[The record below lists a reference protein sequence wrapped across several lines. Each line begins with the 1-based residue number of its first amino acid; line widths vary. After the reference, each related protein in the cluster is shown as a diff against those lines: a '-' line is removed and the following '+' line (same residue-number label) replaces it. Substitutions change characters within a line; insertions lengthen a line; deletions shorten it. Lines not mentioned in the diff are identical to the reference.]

1 MNLPQISVSRP
12 AGITVIYVSLIVVAL
27 FASRT
32 IPVDILPPVE
42 PPFVSIAITYQSAS
56 PEQIEQIIVKQI
68 EEAVKSVEGVDEI
81 SSICEQ
87 GIAVVQVKFRVGEN
101 LDYAVQRINE
111 RLEFVK
117 RTIQD
122 TNIQF
127 SVLRFTSSA
136 FPVLFLGVS
145 GKRDRASLYKVLDE
159 IISPYISSL
168 PGVGGVLIL
177 ADAQRNVNIWVDPQK
192 MRKYDIG
199 IAEVKNAIA
208 QYNGDFS
215 AGKITLGR
223 TSIYATLKSKP
234 KTKSDIENIVV
245 GIKGGVPIKLKDI
258 AEVEVSSRYVDS
270 SRSYFFEGESQE
282 TVLLYLVRKRPGANI
297 VEVSNNVKAALEKIS
312 EKVPADIKIRVL
324 LDFADSIRSTIEEL
338 RTTLYYAV
346 LAVTIVVF
354 IFLRSIR
361 ESLILAISI
370 PTSLLFS
377 ILFLY
382 FLGKSLNLITLSAI
396 IISSGIVI
404 DNSIV
409 VLESIRRR
417 LEEGL
422 PFREAIVKGAN
433 YVFTALLGSTIT
445 NFIVYAPI
453 IFLKGLAFFIFIDF
467 VIVIA
472 TSSIISLF
480 VAISLIPAL
489 SSRLLKKKEE
499 SKSVEPTSRWLE
511 EKYKKALGFVV
522 KHPVISTTLLIL
534 ISIVPFS
541 LSRKIKKEFIPVQE
555 AQDMRIFIYLP
566 KTASWKWAEEV
577 AFKVKD
583 EIMKKMSQN
592 TEYIFLRYGES
603 AFGRA
608 FGRAQRFTEAD
619 NLILMGLRF
628 KNLKYNEAYKIVSNI
643 LSEEPNIEEFRI
655 IPANPINLFI
665 FGQSRGIQMRVYSE
679 IANEDYVK
687 FIERL
692 IALRDFL
699 RKQDFVRSADI
710 EIDKPVPELQLL
722 LTDSGKYKGFTP
734 AYLGDYLSTIITGT
748 QIGTVTFGG
757 EDFKIFLRSKEGKEI
772 KIEEFLNT
780 PVKTPIPIQQD
791 GYMYLSDVVKYKF
804 GLSPSEIYRINGFRV
819 GIISIDTTEASVTAA
834 EKIKK
839 LVKENFPEFEIEFGG
854 AVQEASKTF
863 LNLLMLMALAIFLV
877 WASMVVVLESFSA
890 PFIILLTIPPAIS
903 GTFLAMFLTNTSLS
917 LISFLSIF
925 LLVGIV
931 VNNGIVLLDVIIKKE
946 REEGLS
952 WKDAVILGA
961 SERLR
966 PILMT
971 SLTTIIG
978 VAPSIF
984 STSQS
989 LVGGKEFAIPTAG
1002 GLILSTTL
1010 TLFLMPAIYSLI
1022 KTISVKLKKID

>member
-27 FASRT
+27 FASRI
-32 IPVDILPPVE
+32 IPVDILPPIE

-56 PEQIEQIIVKQI
+56 PEQIEQIIVKQV

-87 GIAVVQVKFRVGEN
+87 GVAVVQVKFRVGEN

-111 RLEFVK
+111 RLEFIK

-159 IISPYISSL
+159 IISPYVSSL

-223 TSIYATLKSKP
+223 TSIYTTLKSKP

-282 TVLLYLVRKRPGANI
+282 TVILYLVRKRPGANI
-297 VEVSNNVKAALEKIS
+297 VEVSNNVKADLEKIS

-445 NFIVYAPI
+445 NFIVYTPI
-453 IFLKGLAFFIFIDF
+453 VFLKGLAFFIFIDF

-499 SKSVEPTSRWLE
+499 PKSVQPTSRWIE
-511 EKYKKALGFVV
+511 EKYKKALGFIV

-534 ISIVPFS
+534 ISIIPFS

-583 EIMKKMSQN
+583 EIMKKMGQN

-619 NLILMGLRF
+619 NLILVGLRF

-665 FGQSRGIQMRVYSE
+665 FGQSRGIEMRVYSDVAE
-679 IANEDYVK
+679 EDYVK

-692 IALRDFL
+692 LALRDFL

-710 EIDKPVPELQLL
+710 EIEKPIPELQLL

-757 EDFKIFLRSKEGKEI
+757 EDFKIFLRSKEGKEV

-839 LVKENFPEFEIEFGG
+839 LVKENFPEFDIEFGG

-863 LNLLMLMALAIFLV
+863 LNLLMLIALAIFLV

-917 LISFLSIF
+917 LISFLAIF
-925 LLVGIV
+925 LLAGIV
-931 VNNGIVLLDVIIKKE
+931 VNNGIVLLDVIITKE

-978 VAPSIF
+978 VIPSIF

-989 LVGGKEFAIPTAG
+989 LVGGKEFAIPTVG

-1022 KTISVKLKKID
+1022 KTISVKLKRA

>member
-27 FASRT
+27 FASRI
-32 IPVDILPPVE
+32 IPVDILPPIE
-42 PPFVSIAITYQSAS
+42 PPFVSVAITYQSAS
-56 PEQIEQIIVKQI
+56 PEQIEQIIVKQV

-87 GIAVVQVKFRVGEN
+87 GVAVVQVKFRVGEN

-223 TSIYATLKSKP
+223 TSIYTTLKSKP

-282 TVLLYLVRKRPGANI
+282 TVILYLVRKRPGANI

-354 IFLRSIR
+354 IFLRRIR

-453 IFLKGLAFFIFIDF
+453 VFLKGLAFFIFIDF

-534 ISIVPFS
+534 ISIIPFS

-583 EIMKKMSQN
+583 EIMKKMGQN

-665 FGQSRGIQMRVYSE
+665 FGQSRGIQMRVYSDFAE
-679 IANEDYVK
+679 EDYVK

-692 IALRDFL
+692 LALRDFL

-757 EDFKIFLRSKEGKEI
+757 EDFKIFLRSKEGKEV

-839 LVKENFPEFEIEFGG
+839 LVKENFPEFDIEFGG

-989 LVGGKEFAIPTAG
+989 LVGGKEFAIPTVG

-1022 KTISVKLKKID
+1022 KTISTKLKRA

>member
-12 AGITVIYVSLIVVAL
+12 AGITIIYVSLIVVAL
-27 FASRT
+27 FASRI
-32 IPVDILPPVE
+32 IPVDILPPIE
-42 PPFVSIAITYQSAS
+42 PPFVSIAITYQNAS
-56 PEQIEQIIVKQI
+56 PEQIEQIIVKQV
-68 EEAVKSVEGVDEI
+68 EEAVKSAEGVEEI

-87 GIAVVQVKFRVGEN
+87 GVAVVQVKFRVGEN
-101 LDYAVQRINE
+101 LDYAVQRLNE

-117 RTIQD
+117 RSIQD
-122 TNIQF
+122 TNVQF

-136 FPVLFLGVS
+136 FPILFLGVS
-145 GKRDRASLYKVLDE
+145 GKRDRASLYKVIDE

-177 ADAQRNVNIWVDPQK
+177 ADAQRNVNIWVDTEK

-199 IAEVKNAIA
+199 IAEIKNAIA

-215 AGKITLGR
+215 TGKITLGK
-223 TSIYATLKSKP
+223 TSIYATFKSKP
-234 KTKSDIENIVV
+234 RIKSDIENVVV
-245 GIKGGVPIKLKDI
+245 GVKGGVPVRLKDI
-258 AEVEVSSRYVDS
+258 GEVEVSSRYIDS
-270 SRSYFFEGESQE
+270 SRSYFFEGENQE
-282 TVLLYLVRKRPGANI
+282 TVILYLVRKRPGANI
-297 VEVSNNVKAALEKIS
+297 VEVSNNLKAALEKIS
-312 EKVPADIKIRVL
+312 TKVPADIKIRVL
-324 LDFADSIRSTIEEL
+324 LDFADPIRNTIEEL

-346 LAVTIVVF
+346 LAVATVVF

-361 ESLILAISI
+361 ESLVLATSI

-422 PFREAIVKGAN
+422 SFREAIIKGAN

-445 NFIVYAPI
+445 NFIVYAPV

-472 TSSIISLF
+472 TSSILSLL

-489 SSRLLKKKEE
+489 SSKLLKKKEA
-499 SKSVEPTSRWLE
+499 KSAEPKSRWFE
-511 EKYKKALGFVV
+511 EKYKKAVGFVV
-522 KHPVISTTLLIL
+522 KHPVISATFLIL
-534 ISIVPFS
+534 VSIIPFS
-541 LSRKIKKEFIPVQE
+541 LSRKIKREFIPVQE

-577 AFKVKD
+577 AYKVKD
-583 EIMKKMSQN
+583 EIIKEMGQN
-592 TEYIFLRYGES
+592 VEYIFLRYGES

-619 NLILMGLRF
+619 NLILMGLKF
-628 KNLKYNEAYKIVSNI
+628 NNLKYNEAYKIVSNI

-665 FGQSRGIQMRVYSE
+665 FGQSRGIEMRVYSD
-679 IANEDYVK
+679 IAEEDYVK

-692 IALRDFL
+692 INLRDFL
-699 RKQDFVRSADI
+699 RKHDFIRSADV
-710 EIDKPVPELQLL
+710 EISKPVPELQLL

-780 PVKTPIPIQQD
+780 PVKSPIPTQQD
-791 GYMYLSDVVKYKF
+791 GYMYLSDLVKYKF

-819 GIISIDTTEASVTAA
+819 GIISIDTNEPSVTAA
-834 EKIKK
+834 EKIRK
-839 LVKENFPEFEIEFGG
+839 LVKENFPEFDIEFGG

-863 LNLLMLMALAIFLV
+863 LNLLMLIALAIFLA
-877 WASMVVVLESFSA
+877 WASMVVILESFSA

-917 LISFLSIF
+917 LISFLAIF

-978 VAPSIF
+978 VFPSIF
-984 STSQS
+984 SSSES
-989 LVGGKEFAIPTAG
+989 LVGGKEFAIPTVG

-1022 KTISVKLKKID
+1022 KTISTKLKKT

>member
-27 FASRT
+27 FASRI
-32 IPVDILPPVE
+32 IPVDILPPIE
-42 PPFVSIAITYQSAS
+42 PPFVSVAITYQSAS
-56 PEQIEQIIVKQI
+56 PEQIEQIIVKQV

-87 GIAVVQVKFRVGEN
+87 GVAVVQVKFRVGEN

-111 RLEFVK
+111 RLEFIK

-159 IISPYISSL
+159 IISPYISNL

-245 GIKGGVPIKLKDI
+245 GVKGGVPIKLKDI

-282 TVLLYLVRKRPGANI
+282 TVILYLVRKRPGANI

-453 IFLKGLAFFIFIDF
+453 VFLKGLAFFIFIDF

-511 EKYKKALGFVV
+511 EKYKKALGFIV
-522 KHPVISTTLLIL
+522 KHPVISTTFLIL
-534 ISIVPFS
+534 ISIIPFS

-583 EIMKKMSQN
+583 EIMKKMGQN

-619 NLILMGLRF
+619 NLILVGLRF

-665 FGQSRGIQMRVYSE
+665 FGQSRGIEMRVYSE
-679 IANEDYVK
+679 IADEDYVK

-722 LTDSGKYKGFTP
+722 LTDSGKYKGFAP

-839 LVKENFPEFEIEFGG
+839 LVKENFPEFDMEFGG

-903 GTFLAMFLTNTSLS
+903 GTFLSMFLTNTSLS
-917 LISFLSIF
+917 LISFLAIF
-925 LLVGIV
+925 LLAGIV
-931 VNNGIVLLDVIIKKE
+931 VNNGIVLLDVIITKE

-978 VAPSIF
+978 VIPSIF

-1010 TLFLMPAIYSLI
+1010 TLFLMPSIYSLI
-1022 KTISVKLKKID
+1022 KTISVKLKRA

>member
-12 AGITVIYVSLIVVAL
+12 AGITIIYVSLIVVAL
-27 FASRT
+27 FASRI
-32 IPVDILPPVE
+32 IPVDILPPIE
-42 PPFVSIAITYQSAS
+42 PPFVSIAITYQNAS
-56 PEQIEQIIVKQI
+56 PEQIEQIIVKQV
-68 EEAVKSVEGVDEI
+68 EEAVKSAEGVEEI

-87 GIAVVQVKFRVGEN
+87 GVAVVQVKFRVGEN
-101 LDYAVQRINE
+101 LDYAVQRLNE

-117 RTIQD
+117 RSIQD
-122 TNIQF
+122 TNVQF

-136 FPVLFLGVS
+136 FPILFLGVS
-145 GKRDRASLYKVLDE
+145 GKRDRASLYKVIDE

-177 ADAQRNVNIWVDPQK
+177 ADAQRNVNIWVDTEK

-199 IAEVKNAIA
+199 IAEIKNAIA

-215 AGKITLGR
+215 TGKITLGK
-223 TSIYATLKSKP
+223 TSIYATFKSKP
-234 KTKSDIENIVV
+234 RIKSDIENIVV
-245 GIKGGVPIKLKDI
+245 GVKGGIPVRLKDI
-258 AEVEVSSRYVDS
+258 GEVEVSSRYIDS
-270 SRSYFFEGESQE
+270 SRSYFFEGENQE
-282 TVLLYLVRKRPGANI
+282 TVILYLVRKRPGANI
-297 VEVSNNVKAALEKIS
+297 VEVSNNLKAALEKIS
-312 EKVPADIKIRVL
+312 TKVPADIKIRVL
-324 LDFADSIRSTIEEL
+324 LDFADPIRKTIEEL

-346 LAVTIVVF
+346 LAVATVVF

-361 ESLILAISI
+361 ESIVLATSI

-422 PFREAIVKGAN
+422 PFREAIIKGAN

-445 NFIVYAPI
+445 NFIVYAPV

-472 TSSIISLF
+472 TSSILSLL

-489 SSRLLKKKEE
+489 SSKLLKKKEA
-499 SKSVEPTSRWLE
+499 KSAEPKSRWFE
-511 EKYKKALGFVV
+511 EKYKKAVGFVV
-522 KHPVISTTLLIL
+522 KHPVISATFLIL
-534 ISIVPFS
+534 ISIIPFS
-541 LSRKIKKEFIPVQE
+541 LSRKIKREFIPVQE

-577 AFKVKD
+577 AYKVKD
-583 EIMKKMSQN
+583 EIIKEMGQN
-592 TEYIFLRYGES
+592 VEYIFLRYGES

-619 NLILMGLRF
+619 NLILMGLKF
-628 KNLKYNEAYKIVSNI
+628 NNLKYNEAYKIVSNI

-665 FGQSRGIQMRVYSE
+665 FGQSRGIEMRVYSD
-679 IANEDYVK
+679 IAEEDYVK

-692 IALRDFL
+692 INLRDFL
-699 RKQDFVRSADI
+699 RKHDFIRSADV
-710 EIDKPVPELQLL
+710 EISKPVPELQLL

-780 PVKTPIPIQQD
+780 PVKSPIPTQQD
-791 GYMYLSDVVKYKF
+791 GYMYLSDLVKYKF

-819 GIISIDTTEASVTAA
+819 GIISIDTNEPSVTAA
-834 EKIKK
+834 EKIRK
-839 LVKENFPEFEIEFGG
+839 LVKENFPEFDIEFGG

-863 LNLLMLMALAIFLV
+863 LNLLMLIALAIFLA
-877 WASMVVVLESFSA
+877 WASMVVILESFSA

-917 LISFLSIF
+917 LISFLAIF

-978 VAPSIF
+978 VFPSIF
-984 STSQS
+984 SSSKS
-989 LVGGKEFAIPTAG
+989 LVGGKEFAIPTVG

-1022 KTISVKLKKID
+1022 KTISTKLKKT

>member
-27 FASRT
+27 FASRI
-32 IPVDILPPVE
+32 IPVDILPPIE

-56 PEQIEQIIVKQI
+56 PEQIEQIIVKQV

-87 GIAVVQVKFRVGEN
+87 GVAVVQVKFRVGEN

-111 RLEFVK
+111 RLEFIK

-159 IISPYISSL
+159 IISTYISSL

-223 TSIYATLKSKP
+223 TSIYTTLKSKP

-282 TVLLYLVRKRPGANI
+282 TVILYLVRKRPGANI

-361 ESLILAISI
+361 ESLILATSI

-453 IFLKGLAFFIFIDF
+453 VFLKGLAFFIFIDF

-472 TSSIISLF
+472 TSSILSLF

-511 EKYKKALGFVV
+511 EKYKKAIGFIV
-522 KHPVISTTLLIL
+522 KHPVISTTFLIL
-534 ISIVPFS
+534 ISIIPFS

-577 AFKVKD
+577 ALKVKD
-583 EIMKKMSQN
+583 EIIKQISQN
-592 TEYIFLRYGES
+592 AEYIFLRYGES

-619 NLILMGLRF
+619 NLILVGLRF

-665 FGQSRGIQMRVYSE
+665 FGQSRGIEMRVYSDVAE
-679 IANEDYVK
+679 EDYVK

-692 IALRDFL
+692 LALRDFL

-710 EIDKPVPELQLL
+710 EVEKPVPELQLL

-757 EDFKIFLRSKEGKEI
+757 EDFKIFLRSKEGKEV

-839 LVKENFPEFEIEFGG
+839 LVKENFPEFDIEFGG

-925 LLVGIV
+925 LLEGIV

-978 VAPSIF
+978 VVPSIF

-1022 KTISVKLKKID
+1022 KTISAKLKGA

>member
-27 FASRT
+27 FASRI
-32 IPVDILPPVE
+32 IPVDILPPIE
-42 PPFVSIAITYQSAS
+42 PPFVSVAITYQSAS
-56 PEQIEQIIVKQI
+56 PEQIEQIIVKQV

-87 GIAVVQVKFRVGEN
+87 GVAVVQVKFRVGEN

-111 RLEFVK
+111 RLEFIK

-159 IISPYISSL
+159 IISPYVSSL

-223 TSIYATLKSKP
+223 TSIYTTLKSKP

-282 TVLLYLVRKRPGANI
+282 TVILYLVRKRPGANI
-297 VEVSNNVKAALEKIS
+297 VEVSNNVKADLEKIS

-445 NFIVYAPI
+445 NFIVYTPI
-453 IFLKGLAFFIFIDF
+453 VFLKGLAFFIFIDF

-499 SKSVEPTSRWLE
+499 PKSVQPTSRWIE
-511 EKYKKALGFVV
+511 EKYKKALGFIV

-534 ISIVPFS
+534 ISIIPFS

-583 EIMKKMSQN
+583 EIMKKMGQN

-619 NLILMGLRF
+619 NLILVGLRF

-665 FGQSRGIQMRVYSE
+665 FGQSRGIEMRVYSDVAE
-679 IANEDYVK
+679 EDYVK

-692 IALRDFL
+692 LALRDFL

-748 QIGTVTFGG
+748 QVGTVTFGG
-757 EDFKIFLRSKEGKEI
+757 EDFKIFLRSKEGKEV

-839 LVKENFPEFEIEFGG
+839 LVKENFPEFDIEFGG

-863 LNLLMLMALAIFLV
+863 LNLLMLIALAIFLV

-917 LISFLSIF
+917 LISFLAIF
-925 LLVGIV
+925 LLAGIV
-931 VNNGIVLLDVIIKKE
+931 VNNGIVLLDVIITKE

-978 VAPSIF
+978 VIPSIF

-989 LVGGKEFAIPTAG
+989 LVGGKEFAIPTVG

-1022 KTISVKLKKID
+1022 KTISVKLKRA

>member
-1 MNLPQISVSRP
+1 MNLPQTSVSRP
-12 AGITVIYVSLIVVAL
+12 AGITIIYVSLIVVAL
-27 FASRT
+27 FASRI
-32 IPVDILPPVE
+32 IPVDILPPIE
-42 PPFVSIAITYQSAS
+42 PPFVSIAITYQNAS
-56 PEQIEQIIVKQI
+56 PEQIEQIIVKQV
-68 EEAVKSVEGVDEI
+68 EEAVKSAEGVEEI

-87 GIAVVQVKFRVGEN
+87 GVAVVQVKFRVGEN
-101 LDYAVQRINE
+101 LDYAVQRLNE

-117 RTIQD
+117 RSIQD
-122 TNIQF
+122 TNVQF

-145 GKRDRASLYKVLDE
+145 GKRDRASLYKVIDE

-177 ADAQRNVNIWVDPQK
+177 ADAQRNVNIWVDTEK

-199 IAEVKNAIA
+199 IAEIKNAIA

-215 AGKITLGR
+215 TGKITLGK
-223 TSIYATLKSKP
+223 TSIYATFKSKP
-234 KTKSDIENIVV
+234 RIKSDIENIVV
-245 GIKGGVPIKLKDI
+245 GVKGGIPVRLKDI
-258 AEVEVSSRYVDS
+258 GEVEVSSRYIDS
-270 SRSYFFEGESQE
+270 SRSYFFEGENQE
-282 TVLLYLVRKRPGANI
+282 TVILYLVRKRPGANI
-297 VEVSNNVKAALEKIS
+297 VEVSNNLKAALEKIS
-312 EKVPADIKIRVL
+312 TKVPADVKIRVL
-324 LDFADSIRSTIEEL
+324 LDFADPIRNTIEEL

-346 LAVTIVVF
+346 LAVATVVF

-361 ESLILAISI
+361 ESLILATSI

-417 LEEGL
+417 LEEGIS
-422 PFREAIVKGAN
+422 FREAIIKGAN

-445 NFIVYAPI
+445 NFIVYAPV

-472 TSSIISLF
+472 TSSILSLL

-489 SSRLLKKKEE
+489 SSKLLKKKEA
-499 SKSVEPTSRWLE
+499 KSAEPKSRWFE
-511 EKYKKALGFVV
+511 EKYKKAVGFVV
-522 KHPVISTTLLIL
+522 KHPVISATFLIL
-534 ISIVPFS
+534 ISIIPFS
-541 LSRKIKKEFIPVQE
+541 LSRKIKREFIPVQE

-577 AFKVKD
+577 AYKVKD
-583 EIMKKMSQN
+583 EIIKEMGQN
-592 TEYIFLRYGES
+592 VEYIFLRYGES

-619 NLILMGLRF
+619 NLILMGLKF
-628 KNLKYNEAYKIVSNI
+628 NNLKYNEAYKIVSNI

-665 FGQSRGIQMRVYSE
+665 FGQSRGIEMRVYSD
-679 IANEDYVK
+679 IAEEDYVK

-692 IALRDFL
+692 INLRDFL
-699 RKQDFVRSADI
+699 RKHDFIRSADV
-710 EIDKPVPELQLL
+710 EISKPVPELQLL

-780 PVKTPIPIQQD
+780 PVKSPIPTQQD
-791 GYMYLSDVVKYKF
+791 GYMYLSDLVKYKF

-819 GIISIDTTEASVTAA
+819 GIISIDTNEPSVTAA
-834 EKIKK
+834 EKIRK
-839 LVKENFPEFEIEFGG
+839 LVKENFPEFDIEFGG

-863 LNLLMLMALAIFLV
+863 LNLLMLIALAIFLA
-877 WASMVVVLESFSA
+877 WASMVVILESFSA

-917 LISFLSIF
+917 LISFLAIF

-978 VAPSIF
+978 VFPSIF
-984 STSQS
+984 SSSKS
-989 LVGGKEFAIPTAG
+989 LVGGKEFAIPTVG

-1022 KTISVKLKKID
+1022 KTISTKLKKT

>member
-27 FASRT
+27 FASRI
-32 IPVDILPPVE
+32 IPVDILPPIE

-56 PEQIEQIIVKQI
+56 PEQIEQIIVKQV

-87 GIAVVQVKFRVGEN
+87 GVAVVQVKFRVGEN

-159 IISPYISSL
+159 IISTYISSL

-215 AGKITLGR
+215 GGKITLGR
-223 TSIYATLKSKP
+223 TSIYTTLKSKP

-282 TVLLYLVRKRPGANI
+282 TVILYLVRKRPGANI

-361 ESLILAISI
+361 ESLILATSI

-453 IFLKGLAFFIFIDF
+453 VFLKGLAFFIFIDF

-534 ISIVPFS
+534 ISIIPFS

-583 EIMKKMSQN
+583 EIMKKMGQN

-665 FGQSRGIQMRVYSE
+665 FGQSRGIEMRVYSE
-679 IANEDYVK
+679 IAEEDYVK

-692 IALRDFL
+692 LALRDFL

-710 EIDKPVPELQLL
+710 EIDKPIPELQLL

-748 QIGTVTFGG
+748 KIGTVTFGG

-819 GIISIDTTEASVTAA
+819 GTISIDTTEASVTAA

-839 LVKENFPEFEIEFGG
+839 LVKENFPEFDIEFGG

-890 PFIILLTIPPAIS
+890 PFIILLTIPPAVS

-917 LISFLSIF
+917 LISFLAIF
-925 LLVGIV
+925 LLAGIV
-931 VNNGIVLLDVIIKKE
+931 VNNGIVLLDVIVTKE

-989 LVGGKEFAIPTAG
+989 LVGGKEFAIPTVG

-1022 KTISVKLKKID
+1022 KTISAKLKRA

>member
-27 FASRT
+27 FASRI
-32 IPVDILPPVE
+32 IPVDILPPIE

-56 PEQIEQIIVKQI
+56 PEQIEQIIVKQV
-68 EEAVKSVEGVDEI
+68 EEAVKVVEGVEEI

-87 GIAVVQVKFRVGEN
+87 GVAVVQVKFRVGEN

-223 TSIYATLKSKP
+223 TSIYTTLKSKP

-245 GIKGGVPIKLKDI
+245 GVKGGVPIKLKDI

-282 TVLLYLVRKRPGANI
+282 TVILYLVRKRPGANI

-346 LAVTIVVF
+346 LAVIIVVF

-361 ESLILAISI
+361 ESLILATSI

-453 IFLKGLAFFIFIDF
+453 VFLKGLAFFIFIDF

-522 KHPVISTTLLIL
+522 KHPVISTMLLIL
-534 ISIVPFS
+534 ISIIPFS

-583 EIMKKMSQN
+583 EIMKKMGQN

-665 FGQSRGIQMRVYSE
+665 FGQSRGIQMRVYSDVAE
-679 IANEDYVK
+679 EDYVK

-692 IALRDFL
+692 LALRDFL

-710 EIDKPVPELQLL
+710 EVEKPVPELQLL

-734 AYLGDYLSTIITGT
+734 VYLGDYLSTIITGT

-839 LVKENFPEFEIEFGG
+839 LVKENFPEFDIEFGG

-877 WASMVVVLESFSA
+877 WASMVVVLESLSA

-931 VNNGIVLLDVIIKKE
+931 VNNGIVLLDVIITKE

-978 VAPSIF
+978 VVPSIF

-1022 KTISVKLKKID
+1022 KTISAKQKRA

>member
-12 AGITVIYVSLIVVAL
+12 AGITIIYVSLIVVAL
-27 FASRT
+27 FASRI
-32 IPVDILPPVE
+32 IPVDILPPIE
-42 PPFVSIAITYQSAS
+42 PPFVSIAITYQNAS
-56 PEQIEQIIVKQI
+56 PEQIEQIIVKQV
-68 EEAVKSVEGVDEI
+68 EEAVKSAEGVEEI

-87 GIAVVQVKFRVGEN
+87 GVAVVQVKFRVGEN
-101 LDYAVQRINE
+101 LDYAVQRLNE

-122 TNIQF
+122 TNVQF

-136 FPVLFLGVS
+136 FPILFLGVS
-145 GKRDRASLYKVLDE
+145 GKRDRASLYKVIDE

-177 ADAQRNVNIWVDPQK
+177 ADAQRNVNIWVDTEK

-199 IAEVKNAIA
+199 IAEIKNAIA

-215 AGKITLGR
+215 TGKITLGK
-223 TSIYATLKSKP
+223 TSIYATFKSKP
-234 KTKSDIENIVV
+234 RIKSDIENIVV
-245 GIKGGVPIKLKDI
+245 GVKGGIPVRLKDI
-258 AEVEVSSRYVDS
+258 GEVEVSSRYIDS
-270 SRSYFFEGESQE
+270 SRSYFFEGENQE
-282 TVLLYLVRKRPGANI
+282 TVILYLVRKRPGANI
-297 VEVSNNVKAALEKIS
+297 VEVSNNLKAALEKIS
-312 EKVPADIKIRVL
+312 TKVPADIKIRVL
-324 LDFADSIRSTIEEL
+324 LDFADPIRNTIEEL

-346 LAVTIVVF
+346 LAVATVVF

-361 ESLILAISI
+361 ESLILATSI

-445 NFIVYAPI
+445 NFIVYAPV

-472 TSSIISLF
+472 TSSILSLL

-489 SSRLLKKKEE
+489 SSKLLKKKEA
-499 SKSVEPTSRWLE
+499 KSAEPKSRWFE
-511 EKYKKALGFVV
+511 EKYKKAVGFVV
-522 KHPVISTTLLIL
+522 KHPVISATFLIL
-534 ISIVPFS
+534 VSIIPFS
-541 LSRKIKKEFIPVQE
+541 LSRKIKREFIPLQE

-577 AFKVKD
+577 AYKVKD
-583 EIMKKMSQN
+583 EIIKEMGQN
-592 TEYIFLRYGES
+592 VEYIFLRYGES

-619 NLILMGLRF
+619 NLILMGLKF
-628 KNLKYNEAYKIVSNI
+628 NNLKYNEAYKIVSNI

-665 FGQSRGIQMRVYSE
+665 FGQSRGIEMRVYSD
-679 IANEDYVK
+679 IAEEDYVK

-692 IALRDFL
+692 INLRDFL
-699 RKQDFVRSADI
+699 RKHDFIRSADV
-710 EIDKPVPELQLL
+710 EISKPVPELQLL

-780 PVKTPIPIQQD
+780 PVKSPIPTQQD
-791 GYMYLSDVVKYKF
+791 GYMYLSDLVKYKF

-819 GIISIDTTEASVTAA
+819 GIISIDTNEPSVTAA
-834 EKIKK
+834 EKIRK
-839 LVKENFPEFEIEFGG
+839 LVKENFPEFDIEFGG

-863 LNLLMLMALAIFLV
+863 LNLLMLIALAIFLA
-877 WASMVVVLESFSA
+877 WASMVVILESFSA

-917 LISFLSIF
+917 LISFLAIF

-978 VAPSIF
+978 VFPSIF
-984 STSQS
+984 SSSKS
-989 LVGGKEFAIPTAG
+989 LVGGKEFAIPTVG

-1022 KTISVKLKKID
+1022 KTISTKLKKT

>member
-27 FASRT
+27 FASRI
-32 IPVDILPPVE
+32 IPVDILPPIE

-56 PEQIEQIIVKQI
+56 PEQIEQIIVKQV

-87 GIAVVQVKFRVGEN
+87 GVAVVQVKFRVGEN

-223 TSIYATLKSKP
+223 TSIYTTLKSKP

-282 TVLLYLVRKRPGANI
+282 TVILYLVRKRPGANI

-534 ISIVPFS
+534 ISIIPFS

-583 EIMKKMSQN
+583 EIMKKMAQN

-665 FGQSRGIQMRVYSE
+665 FGQSRGIEMRVYSDFAE
-679 IANEDYVK
+679 EDYVK

-692 IALRDFL
+692 LALRDFL

-710 EIDKPVPELQLL
+710 EIDKPIPELQLL

-748 QIGTVTFGG
+748 QVGTVTFGG

-839 LVKENFPEFEIEFGG
+839 LVKENFPEFDIEFGG

-890 PFIILLTIPPAIS
+890 PFIILLTIPPAVS

-925 LLVGIV
+925 LLTGIV
-931 VNNGIVLLDVIIKKE
+931 VNNGIVLLDVIITKE

-1022 KTISVKLKKID
+1022 KTISVKLKRA

>member
-27 FASRT
+27 FASRI
-32 IPVDILPPVE
+32 IPVDILPPIE

-56 PEQIEQIIVKQI
+56 PEQIEQIIVKQV

-87 GIAVVQVKFRVGEN
+87 GVAVVQVKFRVGEN

-111 RLEFVK
+111 RLEFIK

-159 IISPYISSL
+159 IISTYISSL

-223 TSIYATLKSKP
+223 TSIYTTLKSKP

-282 TVLLYLVRKRPGANI
+282 TVILYLVRKRPGANI

-361 ESLILAISI
+361 ESLILATSI

-453 IFLKGLAFFIFIDF
+453 VFLKGLAFFIFIDF

-472 TSSIISLF
+472 TSSILSLF

-511 EKYKKALGFVV
+511 EKYKKAIGFIV
-522 KHPVISTTLLIL
+522 KHPVISTTFLIL
-534 ISIVPFS
+534 ISIIPFS

-577 AFKVKD
+577 ALKVKD
-583 EIMKKMSQN
+583 EIIKQISQN
-592 TEYIFLRYGES
+592 AEYIFLRYGES

-619 NLILMGLRF
+619 NLILVGLRF

-665 FGQSRGIQMRVYSE
+665 FGQSRGIEMRVYSDVAE
-679 IANEDYVK
+679 EDYVK

-692 IALRDFL
+692 LALRDFL

-710 EIDKPVPELQLL
+710 EVEKPVPELQLL

-757 EDFKIFLRSKEGKEI
+757 EDFKIFLRSKEGKEV

-839 LVKENFPEFEIEFGG
+839 LVKENFPEFDIEFGG

-890 PFIILLTIPPAIS
+890 PFIILLTIPPAVS

-917 LISFLSIF
+917 LISFLAIF
-925 LLVGIV
+925 LLAGIV
-931 VNNGIVLLDVIIKKE
+931 VNNGIVLLDVIITKE

-1022 KTISVKLKKID
+1022 KTISAKLKRA

>member
-27 FASRT
+27 FASRI
-32 IPVDILPPVE
+32 IPVDILPPIE

-56 PEQIEQIIVKQI
+56 PEQIEQIIVKQV

-87 GIAVVQVKFRVGEN
+87 GVAVVQVKFRVGEN

-145 GKRDRASLYKVLDE
+145 GKRDRASLYKILDE

-223 TSIYATLKSKP
+223 TSIYTTLKSKP

-282 TVLLYLVRKRPGANI
+282 TVILYLVRKRPGANI

-312 EKVPADIKIRVL
+312 EKVPVDIKIRVL

-361 ESLILAISI
+361 GSLILATSI

-453 IFLKGLAFFIFIDF
+453 VFLKGLAFFIFIDF

-499 SKSVEPTSRWLE
+499 SKSVEPKSRWLE
-511 EKYKKALGFVV
+511 EKYKKAIGFIV

-534 ISIVPFS
+534 ISIIPFS

-583 EIMKKMSQN
+583 EIMKKMGQD

-665 FGQSRGIQMRVYSE
+665 FGQSRGIEMRVYSDVAE
-679 IANEDYVK
+679 EDYVK

-710 EIDKPVPELQLL
+710 EVEKPVPELQLL

-757 EDFKIFLRSKEGKEI
+757 EDFKIFLRSKEGKEV

-819 GIISIDTTEASVTAA
+819 GTISIDTTEASVTAA

-839 LVKENFPEFEIEFGG
+839 LVKENFPEFDIEFGG

-925 LLVGIV
+925 LLAGIV
-931 VNNGIVLLDVIIKKE
+931 VNNGIVLLDVIITKE

-984 STSQS
+984 SISQS

-1022 KTISVKLKKID
+1022 KTISAKLKRA

>member
-12 AGITVIYVSLIVVAL
+12 AGITVIYVSLIVVAF
-27 FASRT
+27 FASRI
-32 IPVDILPPVE
+32 IPVDILPPIE

-87 GIAVVQVKFRVGEN
+87 GVAVVQVKFRVGEN

-223 TSIYATLKSKP
+223 TSIYTTLKSKP

-245 GIKGGVPIKLKDI
+245 GVKGGVPIKLKDI

-282 TVLLYLVRKRPGANI
+282 TVILYLVRKRPGANI

-361 ESLILAISI
+361 ESLILATSI

-453 IFLKGLAFFIFIDF
+453 VFLKGLAFFIFIDF

-499 SKSVEPTSRWLE
+499 PKSVQPTSRWIE
-511 EKYKKALGFVV
+511 GKYKKALGFIV

-534 ISIVPFS
+534 ISIIPFS

-555 AQDMRIFIYLP
+555 AEDMRIFIYLP

-583 EIMKKMSQN
+583 EIMKKMGQN

-619 NLILMGLRF
+619 NLILVGLRF

-643 LSEEPNIEEFRI
+643 LSEEPNIEESRI

-665 FGQSRGIQMRVYSE
+665 FGQSRGIEMRVYSDVAE
-679 IANEDYVK
+679 EDYVK

-692 IALRDFL
+692 LALRDFL
-699 RKQDFVRSADI
+699 RKQDFVRSADV
-710 EIDKPVPELQLL
+710 EVEKPVPELQLL

-757 EDFKIFLRSKEGKEI
+757 EDFKIFLRSKEGKEV

-819 GIISIDTTEASVTAA
+819 GTISIDTIEASVTGA

-839 LVKENFPEFEIEFGG
+839 LVKENFPEFDIEFGG

-925 LLVGIV
+925 LLAGIV
-931 VNNGIVLLDVIIKKE
+931 VNNGIVLLDVIVTKE

-989 LVGGKEFAIPTAG
+989 LVGGKEFAIPTVG

-1022 KTISVKLKKID
+1022 KTISAKLKRA

>member
-27 FASRT
+27 FASRI
-32 IPVDILPPVE
+32 IPVDILPPIE
-42 PPFVSIAITYQSAS
+42 PPYVSIAITYQSAS
-56 PEQIEQIIVKQI
+56 PEQIEQIIVKQV
-68 EEAVKSVEGVDEI
+68 EEAVKVVEGVEEI

-87 GIAVVQVKFRVGEN
+87 GVAVVQVKFRVGEN

-145 GKRDRASLYKVLDE
+145 GKRDRASIYKVLDE

-223 TSIYATLKSKP
+223 TSIYTTLKSKP

-282 TVLLYLVRKRPGANI
+282 TVILYLVRKRPGANI

-361 ESLILAISI
+361 ESLILATSI

-511 EKYKKALGFVV
+511 EKYKKALGFIV
-522 KHPVISTTLLIL
+522 KHPVISTTFLIL
-534 ISIVPFS
+534 ISIIPFS

-566 KTASWKWAEEV
+566 KNASWKWAEEV

-583 EIMKKMSQN
+583 EIMKKMAQN

-665 FGQSRGIQMRVYSE
+665 FGQSRGIEMRVYSDVAE
-679 IANEDYVK
+679 EDYVK

-692 IALRDFL
+692 LALRDFL

-710 EIDKPVPELQLL
+710 EIEKPVPELQLL

-757 EDFKIFLRSKEGKEI
+757 EDFKIFLRSKEGKEV

-839 LVKENFPEFEIEFGG
+839 LVKENFPEFDIEFGG

-917 LISFLSIF
+917 LISFLAIF
-925 LLVGIV
+925 LLAGIV
-931 VNNGIVLLDVIIKKE
+931 VNNGIVLLDVIITKE

-978 VAPSIF
+978 VVPSIF

-989 LVGGKEFAIPTAG
+989 LVGGKEFAIPTVG

-1022 KTISVKLKKID
+1022 KTISAKLKRA

>member
-27 FASRT
+27 FASRI
-32 IPVDILPPVE
+32 IPVDILPPIE
-42 PPFVSIAITYQSAS
+42 PPFVSVAITYQSAS
-56 PEQIEQIIVKQI
+56 PEQIEQIIVKQV

-87 GIAVVQVKFRVGEN
+87 GVAVVQVKFRVGEN

-111 RLEFVK
+111 RLEFIK

-159 IISPYISSL
+159 IISTYISSL

-223 TSIYATLKSKP
+223 TSIYTTLKSKP

-282 TVLLYLVRKRPGANI
+282 TVILYLVRKRPGANI
-297 VEVSNNVKAALEKIS
+297 VEVSNNVKADLEKIS

-445 NFIVYAPI
+445 NFIVYTPI
-453 IFLKGLAFFIFIDF
+453 VFLKGLAFFIFIDF

-499 SKSVEPTSRWLE
+499 PKSVQPTSRWIE
-511 EKYKKALGFVV
+511 EKYKKALGFIV

-534 ISIVPFS
+534 ISIIPFS

-583 EIMKKMSQN
+583 EIMKKMGQN

-619 NLILMGLRF
+619 NLILVGLRF

-665 FGQSRGIQMRVYSE
+665 FGQSRGIEMRVYSDVAE
-679 IANEDYVK
+679 EDYVK

-692 IALRDFL
+692 LALRDFL

-710 EIDKPVPELQLL
+710 EIEKPIPELQLL

-757 EDFKIFLRSKEGKEI
+757 EDFKIFLRSKEGKEV

-839 LVKENFPEFEIEFGG
+839 LVKENFPEFDIEFGG

-863 LNLLMLMALAIFLV
+863 LNLLMLIALAIFLV

-917 LISFLSIF
+917 LISFLAIF
-925 LLVGIV
+925 LLAGIV
-931 VNNGIVLLDVIIKKE
+931 VNNGIVLLDVIITKE

-989 LVGGKEFAIPTAG
+989 LVGGKEFAIPTVG

-1022 KTISVKLKKID
+1022 KTISAKLKRA

>member
-12 AGITVIYVSLIVVAL
+12 AGITVIYVSLIIVAL
-27 FASRT
+27 FASRI
-32 IPVDILPPVE
+32 IPVDILPPIE

-56 PEQIEQIIVKQI
+56 PEQIEQIIVKQV

-87 GIAVVQVKFRVGEN
+87 GVAVVQVKFRVGEN

-145 GKRDRASLYKVLDE
+145 GKRDRASLYKILDE
-159 IISPYISSL
+159 IISTYISSL

-223 TSIYATLKSKP
+223 TSIYTTLKSKP

-282 TVLLYLVRKRPGANI
+282 TVILYLVRKRPGANI

-361 ESLILAISI
+361 ESLILATSI

-433 YVFTALLGSTIT
+433 YVFTALLGSSIT

-499 SKSVEPTSRWLE
+499 SKSVQPTSRWLE
-511 EKYKKALGFVV
+511 EKYKKAIGFVV

-534 ISIVPFS
+534 ISTIPFS

-555 AQDMRIFIYLP
+555 SQDMRIFIYLP

-583 EIMKKMSQN
+583 EIMKKMGQN

-603 AFGRA
+603 ALGRA

-619 NLILMGLRF
+619 NLILMGLKF

-665 FGQSRGIQMRVYSE
+665 FGQSRGIEMRVYSDVAE
-679 IANEDYVK
+679 EDYVK

-692 IALRDFL
+692 LALRDFL

-710 EIDKPVPELQLL
+710 EVEKPVPELQLL

-757 EDFKIFLRSKEGKEI
+757 EDFKIFLRSKEGKDV

-780 PVKTPIPIQQD
+780 PVKTPILIQQD

-819 GIISIDTTEASVTAA
+819 GTISIDTTEASVTAA

-839 LVKENFPEFEIEFGG
+839 LVKENFPEFDIEFGG
-854 AVQEASKTF
+854 AVQEVSKTF

-877 WASMVVVLESFSA
+877 WASMVVVLESFLA

-917 LISFLSIF
+917 LISFLAIF
-925 LLVGIV
+925 LLAGIV
-931 VNNGIVLLDVIIKKE
+931 VNNGIVLLDVIITKE

-978 VAPSIF
+978 VIPSIF

-1022 KTISVKLKKID
+1022 KTISAKLKRA

>member
-1 MNLPQISVSRP
+1 
-12 AGITVIYVSLIVVAL
+12 
-27 FASRT
+27 
-32 IPVDILPPVE
+32 
-42 PPFVSIAITYQSAS
+42 
-56 PEQIEQIIVKQI
+56 
-68 EEAVKSVEGVDEI
+68 
-81 SSICEQ
+81 
-87 GIAVVQVKFRVGEN
+87 
-101 LDYAVQRINE
+101 
-111 RLEFVK
+111 
-117 RTIQD
+117 
-122 TNIQF
+122 
-127 SVLRFTSSA
+127 
-136 FPVLFLGVS
+136 
-145 GKRDRASLYKVLDE
+145 
-159 IISPYISSL
+159 
-168 PGVGGVLIL
+168 
-177 ADAQRNVNIWVDPQK
+177 
-192 MRKYDIG
+192 
-199 IAEVKNAIA
+199 
-208 QYNGDFS
+208 
-215 AGKITLGR
+215 
-223 TSIYATLKSKP
+223 
-234 KTKSDIENIVV
+234 
-245 GIKGGVPIKLKDI
+245 
-258 AEVEVSSRYVDS
+258 
-270 SRSYFFEGESQE
+270 
-282 TVLLYLVRKRPGANI
+282 
-297 VEVSNNVKAALEKIS
+297 
-312 EKVPADIKIRVL
+312 
-324 LDFADSIRSTIEEL
+324 
-338 RTTLYYAV
+338 
-346 LAVTIVVF
+346 
-354 IFLRSIR
+354 
-361 ESLILAISI
+361 
-370 PTSLLFS
+370 
-377 ILFLY
+377 
-382 FLGKSLNLITLSAI
+382 
-396 IISSGIVI
+396 
-404 DNSIV
+404 
-409 VLESIRRR
+409 
-417 LEEGL
+417 
-422 PFREAIVKGAN
+422 
-433 YVFTALLGSTIT
+433 
-445 NFIVYAPI
+445 
-453 IFLKGLAFFIFIDF
+453 
-467 VIVIA
+467 
-472 TSSIISLF
+472 
-480 VAISLIPAL
+480 
-489 SSRLLKKKEE
+489 
-499 SKSVEPTSRWLE
+499 
-511 EKYKKALGFVV
+511 VV

-583 EIMKKMSQN
+583 EIMKKMGQN
-592 TEYIFLRYGES
+592 AEYIFLRYGES

-619 NLILMGLRF
+619 NLILVGLRF

-665 FGQSRGIQMRVYSE
+665 FGQSRGIQMRVYSDVAE
-679 IANEDYVK
+679 EDYVK

-692 IALRDFL
+692 LALRDFL

-839 LVKENFPEFEIEFGG
+839 LVKENFPEFDIEFGG

-946 REEGLS
+946 REKGLS

-989 LVGGKEFAIPTAG
+989 LVGGKEFAIPTVG

-1022 KTISVKLKKID
+1022 KTISAKLKRA

>member
-27 FASRT
+27 FASRI
-32 IPVDILPPVE
+32 IPVDILPPIE

-56 PEQIEQIIVKQI
+56 PEQIEQIIVKQV
-68 EEAVKSVEGVDEI
+68 EEAVKVVEGVEEI

-87 GIAVVQVKFRVGEN
+87 GVAVVQVKFRVGEN
-101 LDYAVQRINE
+101 LDYVVQRINE

-223 TSIYATLKSKP
+223 TSIYTTLKSKP

-245 GIKGGVPIKLKDI
+245 GVKGGVPIKLKDI

-282 TVLLYLVRKRPGANI
+282 TVILYLVRKRPGANI

-346 LAVTIVVF
+346 LAVIIVVF

-361 ESLILAISI
+361 ESLILATSI

-453 IFLKGLAFFIFIDF
+453 VFLKGLAFFIFIDF

-522 KHPVISTTLLIL
+522 KHPVISTMLLIL
-534 ISIVPFS
+534 ISIIPFS

-583 EIMKKMSQN
+583 EIMKKMGQN

-665 FGQSRGIQMRVYSE
+665 FGQSRGIQMRVYSDVAE
-679 IANEDYVK
+679 EDYVK

-692 IALRDFL
+692 LALRDFL

-757 EDFKIFLRSKEGKEI
+757 EDLKIFLRSKEGKEI

-819 GIISIDTTEASVTAA
+819 GTISIDTTEASVTAA

-839 LVKENFPEFEIEFGG
+839 LVKENFPEFDIEFGG

-863 LNLLMLMALAIFLV
+863 LNLLILMALAIFLV

-952 WKDAVILGA
+952 WKDAVILGT

-989 LVGGKEFAIPTAG
+989 LVGGKEFAIPTVG

-1022 KTISVKLKKID
+1022 KTISAKLKRA

>member
-27 FASRT
+27 FASRI
-32 IPVDILPPVE
+32 IPVDILPPIE

-56 PEQIEQIIVKQI
+56 PEQIEQIIVKQV

-87 GIAVVQVKFRVGEN
+87 GVAVVQVKFRVGEN

-145 GKRDRASLYKVLDE
+145 GKRDRASLYKILDE

-223 TSIYATLKSKP
+223 TSIYTTLKSKP

-282 TVLLYLVRKRPGANI
+282 TVILYLVRKRPGANI

-312 EKVPADIKIRVL
+312 EKVPVDIKIRVL

-361 ESLILAISI
+361 ESLILATSI

-453 IFLKGLAFFIFIDF
+453 VFLKGLAFFIFIDF

-499 SKSVEPTSRWLE
+499 PKSVQPTSRWIE
-511 EKYKKALGFVV
+511 EKYKKALGFIV
-522 KHPVISTTLLIL
+522 KHPVISTTFLIL
-534 ISIVPFS
+534 ISIIPFS

-583 EIMKKMSQN
+583 EIMKKMGQN

-619 NLILMGLRF
+619 NLILVGLRF

-643 LSEEPNIEEFRI
+643 LSEEPNIEESRI

-665 FGQSRGIQMRVYSE
+665 FGQSRGIEMRVYSDVAE
-679 IANEDYVK
+679 EDYVK

-692 IALRDFL
+692 LALRDFL

-710 EIDKPVPELQLL
+710 EVEKPVPELQLL

-757 EDFKIFLRSKEGKEI
+757 EDFKIFLRSKEGKEV

-819 GIISIDTTEASVTAA
+819 GTISIDTTEASVTAA

-839 LVKENFPEFEIEFGG
+839 LVKENFPEFDIEFGG

-925 LLVGIV
+925 LLAGIV
-931 VNNGIVLLDVIIKKE
+931 VNNGIVLLDVIITKE

-978 VAPSIF
+978 VIPSIF
-984 STSQS
+984 SISQS

-1022 KTISVKLKKID
+1022 KTISAKLKRA

>member
-12 AGITVIYVSLIVVAL
+12 AGITIIYVSLIVVAL
-27 FASRT
+27 FASRI
-32 IPVDILPPVE
+32 IPVDILPPIE
-42 PPFVSIAITYQSAS
+42 PPFVSIAITYQNAS
-56 PEQIEQIIVKQI
+56 PEQIEQIIVKQV
-68 EEAVKSVEGVDEI
+68 EEAVKSAEGVEEI

-87 GIAVVQVKFRVGEN
+87 GVAVVQVKFRVGEN
-101 LDYAVQRINE
+101 LDYAVQRLNE

-122 TNIQF
+122 TNVQF

-136 FPVLFLGVS
+136 FPILFLGVS
-145 GKRDRASLYKVLDE
+145 GKRDRASLYKVIDE

-177 ADAQRNVNIWVDPQK
+177 ADAQRNVNIWVDTEK

-199 IAEVKNAIA
+199 IAEIKNAIA

-215 AGKITLGR
+215 TGKITLGK
-223 TSIYATLKSKP
+223 TSIYATFKSKP
-234 KTKSDIENIVV
+234 RIKSDIENIVV
-245 GIKGGVPIKLKDI
+245 GVKGGIPVRLKDI
-258 AEVEVSSRYVDS
+258 GEVEVSSRYIDS
-270 SRSYFFEGESQE
+270 SRSYFFEGENQE
-282 TVLLYLVRKRPGANI
+282 TVILYLVRKRPGANI
-297 VEVSNNVKAALEKIS
+297 VEVSNNLKAALEKIS
-312 EKVPADIKIRVL
+312 TKVPADIKIRVL
-324 LDFADSIRSTIEEL
+324 LDFADPIRNTIEEL

-346 LAVTIVVF
+346 LAVATVVF

-361 ESLILAISI
+361 ESIVLATSI

-422 PFREAIVKGAN
+422 PFREAIIKGAN

-445 NFIVYAPI
+445 NFIVYAPV

-472 TSSIISLF
+472 TSSILSLL

-489 SSRLLKKKEE
+489 SSKLLKKKEA
-499 SKSVEPTSRWLE
+499 KSAEPKSRWFE
-511 EKYKKALGFVV
+511 EKYKKAVGFVV
-522 KHPVISTTLLIL
+522 KHPVISATFLIL
-534 ISIVPFS
+534 ISIIPFS
-541 LSRKIKKEFIPVQE
+541 LSRKIKREFIPVQE

-577 AFKVKD
+577 AYKVKD
-583 EIMKKMSQN
+583 EIIKEMGQN
-592 TEYIFLRYGES
+592 VEYIFLRYGES

-619 NLILMGLRF
+619 NLILMGLKF
-628 KNLKYNEAYKIVSNI
+628 NNLKYNEAYKIVSNI

-665 FGQSRGIQMRVYSE
+665 FGQSRGIEMRVYSD
-679 IANEDYVK
+679 IAEEDYVK

-692 IALRDFL
+692 INLRDFL
-699 RKQDFVRSADI
+699 RKHDFIRSADV
-710 EIDKPVPELQLL
+710 EISKPVPELQLL

-780 PVKTPIPIQQD
+780 PVKSPIPTQQD
-791 GYMYLSDVVKYKF
+791 GYMYLSDLVKYKF

-819 GIISIDTTEASVTAA
+819 GIISIDTNEPSVTAA
-834 EKIKK
+834 EKIRK
-839 LVKENFPEFEIEFGG
+839 LVKENFPEFDIEFGG

-863 LNLLMLMALAIFLV
+863 LNLLMLIALAIFLA
-877 WASMVVVLESFSA
+877 WASMVVILESFSA

-917 LISFLSIF
+917 LISFLAIF

-978 VAPSIF
+978 VFPSIF
-984 STSQS
+984 SSSKS
-989 LVGGKEFAIPTAG
+989 LVGGKEFAIPTVG

-1022 KTISVKLKKID
+1022 KTISTKLKKT

>member
-27 FASRT
+27 FASRI
-32 IPVDILPPVE
+32 IPVDILPPIE

-56 PEQIEQIIVKQI
+56 PEQIEQIIVKQV
-68 EEAVKSVEGVDEI
+68 EEAVKVVEGVDEI

-87 GIAVVQVKFRVGEN
+87 GVAVVQVKFRVGEN

-145 GKRDRASLYKVLDE
+145 GKRDRASIYKVLDE

-215 AGKITLGR
+215 AGKITLGK
-223 TSIYATLKSKP
+223 TSIYTTLKSKP

-245 GIKGGVPIKLKDI
+245 GVKGGVPIKLKDI

-282 TVLLYLVRKRPGANI
+282 TVILYLVRKRPGANI

-361 ESLILAISI
+361 ESLILATSI

-453 IFLKGLAFFIFIDF
+453 VFLKGLAFFIFIDF

-511 EKYKKALGFVV
+511 EKYKKALGFIV
-522 KHPVISTTLLIL
+522 KHPVISTTFLIL
-534 ISIVPFS
+534 ISIIPFS

-583 EIMKKMSQN
+583 EIMKKMGQN

-665 FGQSRGIQMRVYSE
+665 FGQSRGIEMRVYSDVAE
-679 IANEDYVK
+679 EDYVK

-692 IALRDFL
+692 LALRDFL

-710 EIDKPVPELQLL
+710 EIEKPVPELQLL

-757 EDFKIFLRSKEGKEI
+757 EDFKIFLRSKEGKEV

-819 GIISIDTTEASVTAA
+819 GTISIDTIEASVTGA

-839 LVKENFPEFEIEFGG
+839 LVKENFPEFDIEFGG

-925 LLVGIV
+925 LLAGIV
-931 VNNGIVLLDVIIKKE
+931 VNNGIVLLDVIVTKE

-989 LVGGKEFAIPTAG
+989 LVGGKEFAIPTVG

-1022 KTISVKLKKID
+1022 KTISAKLKRA

>member
-12 AGITVIYVSLIVVAL
+12 AGITIIYVSLIVVAL
-27 FASRT
+27 FASRI
-32 IPVDILPPVE
+32 IPVDILPPIE
-42 PPFVSIAITYQSAS
+42 PPFVSIAITYQNAS
-56 PEQIEQIIVKQI
+56 PEQIEQIIVKQV
-68 EEAVKSVEGVDEI
+68 EEAVKSAEGVEEI

-87 GIAVVQVKFRVGEN
+87 GVAVVQVKFRVGEN
-101 LDYAVQRINE
+101 LDYAVQRLNE

-117 RTIQD
+117 RSIQD
-122 TNIQF
+122 TNVQF

-136 FPVLFLGVS
+136 FPILFLGVS
-145 GKRDRASLYKVLDE
+145 GKRDRASLYKVIDE

-177 ADAQRNVNIWVDPQK
+177 ADAQRNVNIWVDTEK

-199 IAEVKNAIA
+199 IAEIKNAIA

-215 AGKITLGR
+215 TGKITLGK
-223 TSIYATLKSKP
+223 TSIYATFKSKP
-234 KTKSDIENIVV
+234 RIKSDIENIVV
-245 GIKGGVPIKLKDI
+245 GVKGGIPVRLKDI
-258 AEVEVSSRYVDS
+258 GEVEVSSRYIDS
-270 SRSYFFEGESQE
+270 SRSYFFEGENQE
-282 TVLLYLVRKRPGANI
+282 TVILYLVRKRPGANI
-297 VEVSNNVKAALEKIS
+297 VEVSNNLKAALEKIS
-312 EKVPADIKIRVL
+312 TKVPADIKIRVL
-324 LDFADSIRSTIEEL
+324 LDFADPIRNTIEEL

-346 LAVTIVVF
+346 LAVATVVF

-361 ESLILAISI
+361 ESLVLATSI

-422 PFREAIVKGAN
+422 SFREAIIKGAN

-445 NFIVYAPI
+445 NFIVYAPV

-472 TSSIISLF
+472 TSSILSLL

-489 SSRLLKKKEE
+489 SSKLLKKKEA
-499 SKSVEPTSRWLE
+499 KSAEPKSRWFE
-511 EKYKKALGFVV
+511 EKYKKAVGFVV
-522 KHPVISTTLLIL
+522 KHPVISATFLIL
-534 ISIVPFS
+534 VSIIPFS
-541 LSRKIKKEFIPVQE
+541 LSRKIKREFIPLQE

-577 AFKVKD
+577 AYKVKD
-583 EIMKKMSQN
+583 EIIKEMGQN
-592 TEYIFLRYGES
+592 VEYIFLRYGES

-619 NLILMGLRF
+619 NLILMGLKF
-628 KNLKYNEAYKIVSNI
+628 NNLKYNEAYKIVSNI

-665 FGQSRGIQMRVYSE
+665 FGQSRGIEMRVYSD
-679 IANEDYVK
+679 IAEEDYVK

-692 IALRDFL
+692 INLRDFL
-699 RKQDFVRSADI
+699 RKHDFIRSADV
-710 EIDKPVPELQLL
+710 EISKPVPELQLL

-780 PVKTPIPIQQD
+780 PVKSPIPTQQD
-791 GYMYLSDVVKYKF
+791 GYMYLSDLVKYKF

-819 GIISIDTTEASVTAA
+819 GIISIDTNEPSVTAA
-834 EKIKK
+834 EKIRK
-839 LVKENFPEFEIEFGG
+839 LVKENFPEFDIEFGG

-863 LNLLMLMALAIFLV
+863 LNLLMLIALAIFLA
-877 WASMVVVLESFSA
+877 WASMVVILESFSA

-917 LISFLSIF
+917 LISFLAIF

-978 VAPSIF
+978 VFPSIF
-984 STSQS
+984 SSSKS
-989 LVGGKEFAIPTAG
+989 LVGGKEFAIPTVG

-1022 KTISVKLKKID
+1022 KTISTKLKKT

>member
-27 FASRT
+27 FASRI
-32 IPVDILPPVE
+32 IPVDILPPIE

-56 PEQIEQIIVKQI
+56 PEQIEQIIVKQV
-68 EEAVKSVEGVDEI
+68 EEAVKVVEGVEEI

-87 GIAVVQVKFRVGEN
+87 GVAVVQVKFRVGEN

-223 TSIYATLKSKP
+223 TSIYTTLKSKP

-245 GIKGGVPIKLKDI
+245 GVKGGVPIKLKDI

-270 SRSYFFEGESQE
+270 SRSYFFEGENQE
-282 TVLLYLVRKRPGANI
+282 TVILYLVRKRPGANI

-354 IFLRSIR
+354 IFLRRIR

-453 IFLKGLAFFIFIDF
+453 VFLKGLAFFIFIDF

-522 KHPVISTTLLIL
+522 KHPVISTMLLIL
-534 ISIVPFS
+534 ISIIPFS

-583 EIMKKMSQN
+583 EIMKKMGQN

-665 FGQSRGIQMRVYSE
+665 FGQSRGIQMRVYSDVAE
-679 IANEDYVK
+679 EDYVK

-692 IALRDFL
+692 LALRDFL

-710 EIDKPVPELQLL
+710 EVEKPVPELQLL

-839 LVKENFPEFEIEFGG
+839 LVKENFPEFDIEFGG

-917 LISFLSIF
+917 LISFLAIF
-925 LLVGIV
+925 LLAGIV
-931 VNNGIVLLDVIIKKE
+931 VNNGIVLLDVIITKE

-1022 KTISVKLKKID
+1022 KTISVKLKRA

>member
-27 FASRT
+27 FASRI
-32 IPVDILPPVE
+32 IPVDILPPIE

-56 PEQIEQIIVKQI
+56 PEQIEQIIVKQV

-87 GIAVVQVKFRVGEN
+87 GVAVVQVKFRVGEN

-223 TSIYATLKSKP
+223 TSIYTTLKSKP

-282 TVLLYLVRKRPGANI
+282 TVILYLVRKRPGANI

-534 ISIVPFS
+534 ISIIPFS

-583 EIMKKMSQN
+583 EIMKKMAQN

-665 FGQSRGIQMRVYSE
+665 FGQSRGIQMRVYSDFAE
-679 IANEDYVK
+679 EDYVK

-692 IALRDFL
+692 LALRDFL

-710 EIDKPVPELQLL
+710 EIDKPIPELQLL

-748 QIGTVTFGG
+748 QVGTVTFGG

-839 LVKENFPEFEIEFGG
+839 LVKENFPEFDIEFGG

-890 PFIILLTIPPAIS
+890 PFIILLTIPPAVS

-925 LLVGIV
+925 LLTGIV
-931 VNNGIVLLDVIIKKE
+931 VNNGIVLLDVIITKE

-1022 KTISVKLKKID
+1022 KTISVKLKRA

>member
-27 FASRT
+27 FASRI
-32 IPVDILPPVE
+32 IPVDILPPIE

-56 PEQIEQIIVKQI
+56 PEQIEQIIVKQV

-87 GIAVVQVKFRVGEN
+87 GVAVVQVKFRVGEN

-159 IISPYISSL
+159 IISTYISSL

-223 TSIYATLKSKP
+223 TSIYTTLKSKP

-270 SRSYFFEGESQE
+270 SRTYFFEGESQE

-361 ESLILAISI
+361 ESLILATSI
-370 PTSLLFS
+370 PTSILFS

-499 SKSVEPTSRWLE
+499 PKSVQPTSRWIE
-511 EKYKKALGFVV
+511 GKYKKALGFIV

-534 ISIVPFS
+534 ISIIPFS

-583 EIMKKMSQN
+583 EIMKKMGQN

-619 NLILMGLRF
+619 NLILVGLRF

-665 FGQSRGIQMRVYSE
+665 FGQSRGIEMRVYSDVAE
-679 IANEDYVK
+679 EDYVK

-692 IALRDFL
+692 LALRDFL

-722 LTDSGKYKGFTP
+722 LIDSGKYKGFTP

-748 QIGTVTFGG
+748 QVGTVTFGG

-931 VNNGIVLLDVIIKKE
+931 VNNGIVLLDVIITKE

-952 WKDAVILGA
+952 WKDAVIIGA

-989 LVGGKEFAIPTAG
+989 LVGGKEFAIPTVG

-1022 KTISVKLKKID
+1022 KTISAKLKRA

>member
-12 AGITVIYVSLIVVAL
+12 AGITIIYVSLIVVAL
-27 FASRT
+27 FASRI

-42 PPFVSIAITYQSAS
+42 PPFVSVAITYQSAS
-56 PEQIEQIIVKQI
+56 PEQIEQIIVKQV
-68 EEAVKSVEGVDEI
+68 EEAVKVVEGVEEI

-87 GIAVVQVKFRVGEN
+87 GVAVVQVKFRVGEN

-111 RLEFVK
+111 RLEFIK

-145 GKRDRASLYKVLDE
+145 GKRDRASLYKILDE

-245 GIKGGVPIKLKDI
+245 GVKGGVPVKLKDI

-270 SRSYFFEGESQE
+270 SRSYFFEGGNQE
-282 TVLLYLVRKRPGANI
+282 TVILYLVRKRPGANI

-361 ESLILAISI
+361 ESLILATSI

-453 IFLKGLAFFIFIDF
+453 VFLKGLAFFIFIDF

-511 EKYKKALGFVV
+511 EKYKKALGFIV

-534 ISIVPFS
+534 ISIIPFS

-583 EIMKKMSQN
+583 EIMKKMGQN

-665 FGQSRGIQMRVYSE
+665 FGQSRGIEMRVYSDV
-679 IANEDYVK
+679 ADEDYVK

-692 IALRDFL
+692 LALRDFL

-710 EIDKPVPELQLL
+710 EVEKPVPELQLL

-839 LVKENFPEFEIEFGG
+839 LVKENFPEFDIEFGG

-863 LNLLMLMALAIFLV
+863 LNLLMLMALAIFLD

-917 LISFLSIF
+917 LISFLAIF
-925 LLVGIV
+925 LLAGIV
-931 VNNGIVLLDVIIKKE
+931 VNNGIVLLDVIITKE

-978 VAPSIF
+978 VVPSIF

-1022 KTISVKLKKID
+1022 KTISAKLKRA

>member
-12 AGITVIYVSLIVVAL
+12 AGITIIYVSLIVVAL
-27 FASRT
+27 FASRI
-32 IPVDILPPVE
+32 IPVDILPPIE
-42 PPFVSIAITYQSAS
+42 PPFVSIAITYQNAS
-56 PEQIEQIIVKQI
+56 PEQIEQIIVKQV
-68 EEAVKSVEGVDEI
+68 EEAVKSAEGVEEI

-87 GIAVVQVKFRVGEN
+87 GVAVVQVKFRVGEN
-101 LDYAVQRINE
+101 LDYAVQRLNE

-122 TNIQF
+122 TDVQF

-136 FPVLFLGVS
+136 FPILFLGVS
-145 GKRDRASLYKVLDE
+145 GKRDRASLYKVIDE

-177 ADAQRNVNIWVDPQK
+177 ADAQRNVNIWVDTEK

-199 IAEVKNAIA
+199 IAEIKNAIA

-215 AGKITLGR
+215 TGKITLGK
-223 TSIYATLKSKP
+223 TSIYATFKSKP
-234 KTKSDIENIVV
+234 RIKSDIENVVV
-245 GIKGGVPIKLKDI
+245 GVKGGVPVRLKDI
-258 AEVEVSSRYVDS
+258 GEVEVSSRYIDS
-270 SRSYFFEGESQE
+270 SRSYFFEGENQE
-282 TVLLYLVRKRPGANI
+282 TVILYLVRKRPGANI
-297 VEVSNNVKAALEKIS
+297 VEVSNNLKAALEKIS
-312 EKVPADIKIRVL
+312 TKVPADIKIRVL
-324 LDFADSIRSTIEEL
+324 LDFADPIRNTIEEL

-346 LAVTIVVF
+346 LAVATVVF

-361 ESLILAISI
+361 ESLVLATSI

-422 PFREAIVKGAN
+422 SFREAIIKGAN

-445 NFIVYAPI
+445 NFIVYAPV

-472 TSSIISLF
+472 TSSILSLL

-489 SSRLLKKKEE
+489 SSKLLKKKEA
-499 SKSVEPTSRWLE
+499 KSAEPKSRWFE
-511 EKYKKALGFVV
+511 EKYKKAVGFVV
-522 KHPVISTTLLIL
+522 KHPVISATFLIL
-534 ISIVPFS
+534 VSIIPFS
-541 LSRKIKKEFIPVQE
+541 LSRKIKREFIPLQE

-577 AFKVKD
+577 AYKVKD
-583 EIMKKMSQN
+583 EIIKEMGQN
-592 TEYIFLRYGES
+592 VEYIFLRYGES

-619 NLILMGLRF
+619 NLILMGLKF
-628 KNLKYNEAYKIVSNI
+628 NNLKYNEAYKIVSNI

-665 FGQSRGIQMRVYSE
+665 FGQSRGIEMRVYSD
-679 IANEDYVK
+679 IAEEDYVK

-692 IALRDFL
+692 INLRDFL
-699 RKQDFVRSADI
+699 RKHDFIRSADV
-710 EIDKPVPELQLL
+710 EISKPVPELQLL

-780 PVKTPIPIQQD
+780 PVKSPIPTQQD
-791 GYMYLSDVVKYKF
+791 GYMYLSDLVKYKF

-819 GIISIDTTEASVTAA
+819 GIISIDTNEPSVTAA
-834 EKIKK
+834 EKIRK
-839 LVKENFPEFEIEFGG
+839 LVKENFPEFDIEFGG

-863 LNLLMLMALAIFLV
+863 LNLLMLIALAIFLA
-877 WASMVVVLESFSA
+877 WASMVVILESFSA

-917 LISFLSIF
+917 LISFLAIF

-978 VAPSIF
+978 VFPSIF
-984 STSQS
+984 SSSKS
-989 LVGGKEFAIPTAG
+989 LVGGKEFAIPTVG

-1022 KTISVKLKKID
+1022 KTISTKLKKT

>member
-12 AGITVIYVSLIVVAL
+12 AGITIIYVSLIVVAL
-27 FASRT
+27 FASRI
-32 IPVDILPPVE
+32 IPVDILPPIE

-56 PEQIEQIIVKQI
+56 PEQIEQIIVKQV
-68 EEAVKSVEGVDEI
+68 EEAVKSAEGVEEI

-87 GIAVVQVKFRVGEN
+87 GVAVVQVKFRVGEN
-101 LDYAVQRINE
+101 LDYAVQRLNE

-117 RTIQD
+117 RSIQD

-145 GKRDRASLYKVLDE
+145 GKRDRASLYKVVDE

-168 PGVGGVLIL
+168 PGVGGILIL
-177 ADAQRNVNIWVDPQK
+177 ADAQRNVNIWVDTEK

-215 AGKITLGR
+215 AGKITFGK
-223 TSIYATLKSKP
+223 TSIYTTLKSKP
-234 KTKSDIENIVV
+234 RTKLDIENIVV
-245 GIKGGVPIKLKDI
+245 GVKGGIPIRLKDI
-258 AEVEVSSRYVDS
+258 AEIEVSSRYIDS
-270 SRSYFFEGESQE
+270 SRSYFFEEGNQE
-282 TVLLYLVRKRPGANI
+282 TVILYLVRKRPGANI

-312 EKVPADIKIRVL
+312 TKVPGDIKIRVL
-324 LDFADSIRSTIEEL
+324 LDFADSIRNTIEEL
-338 RTTLYYAV
+338 RTTLYYAI

-361 ESLILAISI
+361 ESLILATSI

-422 PFREAIVKGAN
+422 PFREAIIKGAN

-445 NFIVYAPI
+445 NFIVYSPI

-472 TSSIISLF
+472 TSSILSLL

-489 SSRLLKKKEE
+489 SSKVLKKKDA
-499 SKSVEPTSRWLE
+499 KSVEPKSRWAE
-511 EKYKKALGFVV
+511 EKYKKAIGFVV
-522 KHPVISTTLLIL
+522 KHPVISTALLIL
-534 ISIVPFS
+534 ISIIPFS

-577 AFKVKD
+577 AYKVKD
-583 EIMKKMSQN
+583 EIIKEMGQN
-592 TEYIFLRYGES
+592 AEYIFLRYGES

-619 NLILMGLRF
+619 NLILVGLKF
-628 KNLKYNEAYKIVSNI
+628 KNLKYNEAYNIVSNI

-665 FGQSRGIQMRVYSE
+665 FGQSRGIEMRVYSD
-679 IANEDYVK
+679 IAEEDYVK

-692 IALRDFL
+692 INLRDFL
-699 RKQDFVRSADI
+699 RKQDFIRSADI
-710 EIDKPVPELQLL
+710 EIEKPIPELQLL
-722 LTDSGKYKGFTP
+722 LTDAGKYKGFTP

-757 EDFKIFLRSKEGKEI
+757 EEFKIFLRSKEGKEV

-791 GYMYLSDVVKYKF
+791 GYMYLSDIVKYKF

-819 GIISIDTTEASVTAA
+819 GIISIDTKEASVTAS
-834 EKIKK
+834 EKIRK
-839 LVKENFPEFEIEFGG
+839 LVKENFPEFDIEFGG

-863 LNLLMLMALAIFLV
+863 LNLLMLMGLAIFLI
-877 WASMVVVLESFSA
+877 WASMVVILESFSV

-917 LISFLSIF
+917 LISFLAIF

-931 VNNGIVLLDVIIKKE
+931 VNNGIVLLDVIIRKE
-946 REEGLS
+946 REEGLG

-978 VAPSIF
+978 VFPSIF
-984 STSQS
+984 SSSKS
-989 LVGGKEFAIPTAG
+989 LVGGKEFAIPTVG

-1022 KTISVKLKKID
+1022 KTISAKLKKA

>member
-12 AGITVIYVSLIVVAL
+12 AGITVIYVSLIVLAL
-27 FASRT
+27 FASRI

-42 PPFVSIAITYQSAS
+42 PPFVSVAITYQSAS
-56 PEQIEQIIVKQI
+56 PEQIEQMIVKQV
-68 EEAVKSVEGVDEI
+68 EEAVKVVEGVEEI

-87 GIAVVQVKFRVGEN
+87 GVAVVQVKFRVGEN

-111 RLEFVK
+111 RLEFIK

-245 GIKGGVPIKLKDI
+245 GVKGGVPVKLKDI

-270 SRSYFFEGESQE
+270 SRSYFFEGGNQE
-282 TVLLYLVRKRPGANI
+282 TVILYLVRKRPGANI

-346 LAVTIVVF
+346 LAVIIVVF

-361 ESLILAISI
+361 ESLILATSI

-445 NFIVYAPI
+445 NFIVYTPI
-453 IFLKGLAFFIFIDF
+453 VFLKGLAFFIFIDF

-522 KHPVISTTLLIL
+522 KHPVISTTFLIL
-534 ISIVPFS
+534 ISIIPFS

-566 KTASWKWAEEV
+566 KTASWRWAEEV

-583 EIMKKMSQN
+583 EIMKKMGQN

-665 FGQSRGIQMRVYSE
+665 FGQSRGIEMRVYSE

-710 EIDKPVPELQLL
+710 EVEKPVPELQLL

-757 EDFKIFLRSKEGKEI
+757 EDFEIFLRSKEGKEI

-839 LVKENFPEFEIEFGG
+839 LVKENFPEFDIEFGG

-863 LNLLMLMALAIFLV
+863 LNLLMLMALAIFLD

-917 LISFLSIF
+917 LISFLAIF
-925 LLVGIV
+925 LLAGIV

-978 VAPSIF
+978 VVPSIF

-1022 KTISVKLKKID
+1022 KTISAKLKRA

>member
-12 AGITVIYVSLIVVAL
+12 AGITIIYVSLIVVAL
-27 FASRT
+27 FASRI
-32 IPVDILPPVE
+32 IPVDILPPIE
-42 PPFVSIAITYQSAS
+42 PPFVSIAITYQNAS
-56 PEQIEQIIVKQI
+56 PEQIEQIIVKQV
-68 EEAVKSVEGVDEI
+68 EEAVKSAEGVEEI

-87 GIAVVQVKFRVGEN
+87 GVAVVQVKFRVGEN
-101 LDYAVQRINE
+101 LDYAVQRLNE

-117 RTIQD
+117 RSIQD
-122 TNIQF
+122 TNVQF

-136 FPVLFLGVS
+136 FPILFLGVS
-145 GKRDRASLYKVLDE
+145 GKRDRASLYKVIDE

-177 ADAQRNVNIWVDPQK
+177 ADAQRNVNIWVDTEK

-199 IAEVKNAIA
+199 IAEIKNAIA

-215 AGKITLGR
+215 TGKITLGK
-223 TSIYATLKSKP
+223 TSIYATFKSKP
-234 KTKSDIENIVV
+234 RIKSDIENIVV
-245 GIKGGVPIKLKDI
+245 GVKGGIPVRLKDI
-258 AEVEVSSRYVDS
+258 GEVEVSSRYIDS
-270 SRSYFFEGESQE
+270 SRSYFFEGENQE
-282 TVLLYLVRKRPGANI
+282 TVILYLVRKRPGANI
-297 VEVSNNVKAALEKIS
+297 VEVSNNLKAALEKIS
-312 EKVPADIKIRVL
+312 TKVPADIKIRVL
-324 LDFADSIRSTIEEL
+324 LDFADPIRNTIEEL

-346 LAVTIVVF
+346 LAVATVVF

-361 ESLILAISI
+361 ESLILATSI

-445 NFIVYAPI
+445 NFIVYAPV

-472 TSSIISLF
+472 TSSILSLL

-489 SSRLLKKKEE
+489 SSKLLKKKEA
-499 SKSVEPTSRWLE
+499 KSAEPKSRWFE
-511 EKYKKALGFVV
+511 EKYKKAVGFVV
-522 KHPVISTTLLIL
+522 KHPVISATFLIL
-534 ISIVPFS
+534 ISIIPFS
-541 LSRKIKKEFIPVQE
+541 LSRKIKREFIPVQE

-577 AFKVKD
+577 AYKVKD
-583 EIMKKMSQN
+583 EIIKEMGQN
-592 TEYIFLRYGES
+592 VEYIFLRYGES

-619 NLILMGLRF
+619 NLILMGLKF
-628 KNLKYNEAYKIVSNI
+628 NNLKYNEAYKIVSNI

-665 FGQSRGIQMRVYSE
+665 FGQSRGIEMRVYSD
-679 IANEDYVK
+679 IAEEDYVK

-692 IALRDFL
+692 INLRDFL
-699 RKQDFVRSADI
+699 RKHDFIRSADV
-710 EIDKPVPELQLL
+710 EISKPVPELQLL

-780 PVKTPIPIQQD
+780 PVKSPIPTQQD
-791 GYMYLSDVVKYKF
+791 GYMYLSDLVKYKF

-819 GIISIDTTEASVTAA
+819 GIISIDTNEPSVTAA
-834 EKIKK
+834 EKIRK
-839 LVKENFPEFEIEFGG
+839 LVKENFPEFDIEFGG

-863 LNLLMLMALAIFLV
+863 LNLLMLIALAIFLA
-877 WASMVVVLESFSA
+877 WASMVVILESFSA

-917 LISFLSIF
+917 LISFLAIF

-978 VAPSIF
+978 VFPSIF
-984 STSQS
+984 SSSKS
-989 LVGGKEFAIPTAG
+989 LVGGKEFAIPTVG

-1022 KTISVKLKKID
+1022 KTISTKLKKT

>member
-12 AGITVIYVSLIVVAL
+12 AGITIIYVSLIVVAL
-27 FASRT
+27 FASRI
-32 IPVDILPPVE
+32 IPVDILPPIE
-42 PPFVSIAITYQSAS
+42 PPFVSIAITYQNAS
-56 PEQIEQIIVKQI
+56 PEQIEQIIVKQV
-68 EEAVKSVEGVDEI
+68 EEAVKSAEGVEEI

-87 GIAVVQVKFRVGEN
+87 GVAVVQVKFRVGEN
-101 LDYAVQRINE
+101 LDYAVQRLNE

-122 TNIQF
+122 TNVQF

-136 FPVLFLGVS
+136 FPILFLGVS
-145 GKRDRASLYKVLDE
+145 GKRDRASLYKVIDE

-177 ADAQRNVNIWVDPQK
+177 ADAQRNVNIWVDTEK

-199 IAEVKNAIA
+199 IAEIKNAIA

-215 AGKITLGR
+215 TGKITLGK
-223 TSIYATLKSKP
+223 TSIYATFKSKP
-234 KTKSDIENIVV
+234 RIKSDIENIVV
-245 GIKGGVPIKLKDI
+245 GVKGGIPVRLKDI
-258 AEVEVSSRYVDS
+258 GEVEVSSRYIDS
-270 SRSYFFEGESQE
+270 SRSYFFEGENQE
-282 TVLLYLVRKRPGANI
+282 TVILYLVRKRPGANI
-297 VEVSNNVKAALEKIS
+297 VEVSNNLKAALEKIS
-312 EKVPADIKIRVL
+312 TKVPADIKIRVL
-324 LDFADSIRSTIEEL
+324 LDFADPIRKTIEEL

-346 LAVTIVVF
+346 LAVATVVF

-361 ESLILAISI
+361 ESLVLATSI

-422 PFREAIVKGAN
+422 PFREAIIKGAN

-445 NFIVYAPI
+445 NFIVYAPV

-472 TSSIISLF
+472 TSSILSLL

-489 SSRLLKKKEE
+489 SSKLLKKKEA
-499 SKSVEPTSRWLE
+499 KSAEPKSRWFE
-511 EKYKKALGFVV
+511 EKYKKAVGFVV
-522 KHPVISTTLLIL
+522 KHPVISATFLIL
-534 ISIVPFS
+534 VSIIPFS
-541 LSRKIKKEFIPVQE
+541 LSRKIKREFIPVQE

-577 AFKVKD
+577 AYKVKD
-583 EIMKKMSQN
+583 EIIKEMGQN
-592 TEYIFLRYGES
+592 VEYIFLRYGES

-619 NLILMGLRF
+619 NLILMGLKF
-628 KNLKYNEAYKIVSNI
+628 NNLKYNEAYKIVSNI

-665 FGQSRGIQMRVYSE
+665 FGQSRGIEMRVYSD
-679 IANEDYVK
+679 IAEEDYVK

-692 IALRDFL
+692 INLRDFL
-699 RKQDFVRSADI
+699 RKHDFIRSADV
-710 EIDKPVPELQLL
+710 EISKPVPELQLL

-780 PVKTPIPIQQD
+780 PVKSPIPTQQD
-791 GYMYLSDVVKYKF
+791 GYMYLSDLVKYKF

-819 GIISIDTTEASVTAA
+819 GIISIDTNEPSVTAA
-834 EKIKK
+834 EKIRK
-839 LVKENFPEFEIEFGG
+839 LVKENFPEFDIEFGG

-863 LNLLMLMALAIFLV
+863 LNLLMLIALAIFLA
-877 WASMVVVLESFSA
+877 WASMVVILESFSA

-917 LISFLSIF
+917 LISFLAIF

-978 VAPSIF
+978 VFPSIF
-984 STSQS
+984 SSSKS
-989 LVGGKEFAIPTAG
+989 LVGGKEFAIPTVG

-1022 KTISVKLKKID
+1022 KTISTKLKKT

>member
-27 FASRT
+27 FASRI
-32 IPVDILPPVE
+32 IPVDILPPIE
-42 PPFVSIAITYQSAS
+42 PPFVSVAITYQSAS
-56 PEQIEQIIVKQI
+56 PEQIEQIIVKQV

-87 GIAVVQVKFRVGEN
+87 GVAVVQVKFRVGEN

-223 TSIYATLKSKP
+223 TSIYTTLKSKP

-354 IFLRSIR
+354 IFLRRIR

-511 EKYKKALGFVV
+511 EKYKKALGFIV
-522 KHPVISTTLLIL
+522 KHPVISTMLLIL
-534 ISIVPFS
+534 ISIIPFS

-583 EIMKKMSQN
+583 EIMKKMAQN

-665 FGQSRGIQMRVYSE
+665 FGQSRGIQMRVYSDVAE
-679 IANEDYVK
+679 EDYVK

-692 IALRDFL
+692 LALRDFL

-757 EDFKIFLRSKEGKEI
+757 EDFKIFLRSKEGKEV

-839 LVKENFPEFEIEFGG
+839 LVKENFPEFDIEFGG

-890 PFIILLTIPPAIS
+890 PFIILLTIPPAVS

-925 LLVGIV
+925 LLTGIV
-931 VNNGIVLLDVIIKKE
+931 VNNGIVLLDVIITKE

-1022 KTISVKLKKID
+1022 KTISVKLKRA

>member
-12 AGITVIYVSLIVVAL
+12 AGITIIYVSLIVVAL
-27 FASRT
+27 FASRI
-32 IPVDILPPVE
+32 IPVDILPPIE
-42 PPFVSIAITYQSAS
+42 PPFVSIAITYQNAS
-56 PEQIEQIIVKQI
+56 PEQIEQIIVKQV
-68 EEAVKSVEGVDEI
+68 EEAVKSAEGVEEI

-87 GIAVVQVKFRVGEN
+87 GVAVVQVKFRVGEN
-101 LDYAVQRINE
+101 LDYAVQRLNE

-122 TNIQF
+122 TNVQF

-136 FPVLFLGVS
+136 FPILFLGVS
-145 GKRDRASLYKVLDE
+145 GKRDRASLYKVIDE

-177 ADAQRNVNIWVDPQK
+177 ADAQRNVNIWVDTEK

-199 IAEVKNAIA
+199 IAEIKNAIA

-215 AGKITLGR
+215 TGKITLGK
-223 TSIYATLKSKP
+223 TSIYATFKSKP
-234 KTKSDIENIVV
+234 RIKSDIENIVV
-245 GIKGGVPIKLKDI
+245 GVKGGIPVRLKDI
-258 AEVEVSSRYVDS
+258 GEVEVSSRYIDS
-270 SRSYFFEGESQE
+270 SRSYFFEGENQE
-282 TVLLYLVRKRPGANI
+282 TVILYLVRKRPGANI
-297 VEVSNNVKAALEKIS
+297 VEVSNNLKAALEKIS
-312 EKVPADIKIRVL
+312 TKVPADIKIRVL
-324 LDFADSIRSTIEEL
+324 LDFADPIRKTIEEL

-346 LAVTIVVF
+346 LAVATVVF

-361 ESLILAISI
+361 ESLVLATSI

-422 PFREAIVKGAN
+422 PFREAIIKGAN

-445 NFIVYAPI
+445 NFIVYAPV

-472 TSSIISLF
+472 TSSILSLL

-489 SSRLLKKKEE
+489 SSKLLKKKEA
-499 SKSVEPTSRWLE
+499 KSAEPKSRWFE
-511 EKYKKALGFVV
+511 EKYKKAVGFVV
-522 KHPVISTTLLIL
+522 KHPVISATFLIL
-534 ISIVPFS
+534 ISIIPFS
-541 LSRKIKKEFIPVQE
+541 LSRKIKREFIPVQE

-577 AFKVKD
+577 AYKVKD
-583 EIMKKMSQN
+583 EIIKEMGQN
-592 TEYIFLRYGES
+592 VEYIFLRYGES

-619 NLILMGLRF
+619 NLILMGLKF
-628 KNLKYNEAYKIVSNI
+628 NNLKYNEAYKIVSNI

-665 FGQSRGIQMRVYSE
+665 FGQSRGIEMRVYSD
-679 IANEDYVK
+679 IAEEDYVK

-692 IALRDFL
+692 INLRDFL
-699 RKQDFVRSADI
+699 RKHDFIRSADV
-710 EIDKPVPELQLL
+710 EISKPVPELQLL

-780 PVKTPIPIQQD
+780 PVKSPIPTQQD
-791 GYMYLSDVVKYKF
+791 GYMYLSDLVKYKF

-819 GIISIDTTEASVTAA
+819 GIISIDTNEPSVTAA
-834 EKIKK
+834 EKIRK
-839 LVKENFPEFEIEFGG
+839 LVKENFPEFDIEFGG

-863 LNLLMLMALAIFLV
+863 LNLLMLIALAIFLA
-877 WASMVVVLESFSA
+877 WASMVVILESFSA

-917 LISFLSIF
+917 LISFLAIF

-978 VAPSIF
+978 VFPSIF
-984 STSQS
+984 SSSKS
-989 LVGGKEFAIPTAG
+989 LVGGKEFAIPTVG

-1022 KTISVKLKKID
+1022 KTISTKLKKT

>member
-87 GIAVVQVKFRVGEN
+87 GVAVVQVKFRVGEN

-117 RTIQD
+117 RTIKD

-223 TSIYATLKSKP
+223 TSIYTTLKSKP

-245 GIKGGVPIKLKDI
+245 GVKGGVPIKLKDI

-270 SRSYFFEGESQE
+270 SRSYFFEGENQE
-282 TVLLYLVRKRPGANI
+282 TVILYLVRKRPGANI

-534 ISIVPFS
+534 ISIIPFS

-555 AQDMRIFIYLP
+555 SQDMRIFIYLP

-583 EIMKKMSQN
+583 EIMKKMGQN

-748 QIGTVTFGG
+748 QVGTVTFGG

-839 LVKENFPEFEIEFGG
+839 LVKENFPEFDIEFGG

-925 LLVGIV
+925 LLAGIV

-978 VAPSIF
+978 VVPSIL

-989 LVGGKEFAIPTAG
+989 LVGGKEFAIPTVG
-1002 GLILSTTL
+1002 GLMLSTTL

-1022 KTISVKLKKID
+1022 KTISVKLKRA

>member
-27 FASRT
+27 FASRI
-32 IPVDILPPVE
+32 IPVDILPPIE

-56 PEQIEQIIVKQI
+56 PEQIEQIIVKQV
-68 EEAVKSVEGVDEI
+68 EEAVKSVEGVEEI

-87 GIAVVQVKFRVGEN
+87 GVAVVQVKFRVGEN
-101 LDYAVQRINE
+101 LDYAIQRINE

-223 TSIYATLKSKP
+223 TSIYTTLKSKP

-282 TVLLYLVRKRPGANI
+282 TVILYLVRKRPGANI
-297 VEVSNNVKAALEKIS
+297 VEVSNNVKADLEKIS

-361 ESLILAISI
+361 ESLILATSI

-453 IFLKGLAFFIFIDF
+453 VFLKGLAFFIFIDF

-499 SKSVEPTSRWLE
+499 SKSTKPTSKWLE

-522 KHPVISTTLLIL
+522 KHPVISTTFLIL
-534 ISIVPFS
+534 ISIIPFS

-566 KTASWKWAEEV
+566 KNASWKWAEEV
-577 AFKVKD
+577 AFKVKN
-583 EIMKKMSQN
+583 EIMKKMGQN

-603 AFGRA
+603 ALGRA

-619 NLILMGLRF
+619 NLILMGLKF
-628 KNLKYNEAYKIVSNI
+628 NNLKYNEAYKIVSNI

-665 FGQSRGIQMRVYSE
+665 FGQSRGIEMRVYSDVAE
-679 IANEDYVK
+679 EDYVK

-692 IALRDFL
+692 LALRDFL

-710 EIDKPVPELQLL
+710 EVEKPVPELQLL

-757 EDFKIFLRSKEGKEI
+757 EDFKIFLRSKEGKDV

-780 PVKTPIPIQQD
+780 PVKTPILIQQD

-819 GIISIDTTEASVTAA
+819 GTISIDTTEASVTAA

-839 LVKENFPEFEIEFGG
+839 LVKENFPEFDIEFGG
-854 AVQEASKTF
+854 AVQEVSKTF

-925 LLVGIV
+925 LLAGIV
-931 VNNGIVLLDVIIKKE
+931 VNNGIVLLDVIITKE

-978 VAPSIF
+978 VIPSIF

-1022 KTISVKLKKID
+1022 KTISAKLKRA

>member
-27 FASRT
+27 FASRI
-32 IPVDILPPVE
+32 IPVDILPPIE

-56 PEQIEQIIVKQI
+56 PEQIEQIIVKQV
-68 EEAVKSVEGVDEI
+68 EEAVKVVEGVEEI

-87 GIAVVQVKFRVGEN
+87 GVAVVQVKFRVGEN

-223 TSIYATLKSKP
+223 TSIYTTLKSKP

-245 GIKGGVPIKLKDI
+245 GVKGGVPIKLKDI

-270 SRSYFFEGESQE
+270 SRSYFFEGENQE
-282 TVLLYLVRKRPGANI
+282 TVILYLVRKRPGANI

-361 ESLILAISI
+361 ESLILATSI

-453 IFLKGLAFFIFIDF
+453 VFLKGLAFFIFIDF

-522 KHPVISTTLLIL
+522 KHPVISTMLLIL
-534 ISIVPFS
+534 ISIIPFS

-583 EIMKKMSQN
+583 EIMKKMGQN

-665 FGQSRGIQMRVYSE
+665 FGQSRGIQMRVYSDVAE
-679 IANEDYVK
+679 EDYVK

-692 IALRDFL
+692 LALRDFL

-710 EIDKPVPELQLL
+710 EVEKPVPELQLL

-839 LVKENFPEFEIEFGG
+839 LVKENFPEFDIEFGG

-917 LISFLSIF
+917 LISFLAIF
-925 LLVGIV
+925 LLAGIV
-931 VNNGIVLLDVIIKKE
+931 VNNGIVLLDVIITKE

-1022 KTISVKLKKID
+1022 KTISVKLKRA

>member
-27 FASRT
+27 FASRI
-32 IPVDILPPVE
+32 IPVDILPPIE

-56 PEQIEQIIVKQI
+56 PEQIEQIIVKQV
-68 EEAVKSVEGVDEI
+68 EEAVKSVEGVEEI

-87 GIAVVQVKFRVGEN
+87 GVAVVQVKFRVGEN

-159 IISPYISSL
+159 IISTYISSL

-223 TSIYATLKSKP
+223 TSIYTTLKSKP

-282 TVLLYLVRKRPGANI
+282 TVILYLVRKRPGANI

-361 ESLILAISI
+361 ESLILATSI

-453 IFLKGLAFFIFIDF
+453 VFLKGLAFFIFIDF

-511 EKYKKALGFVV
+511 EKYKKALGFIV

-534 ISIVPFS
+534 ISIIPFS

-583 EIMKKMSQN
+583 EIMKKMAQN

-619 NLILMGLRF
+619 NLILVGLRF

-665 FGQSRGIQMRVYSE
+665 FGQSRGIEMRVYSE
-679 IANEDYVK
+679 IADEDYVK

-692 IALRDFL
+692 LALRDFL

-710 EIDKPVPELQLL
+710 EVEKPVPELQLL

-757 EDFKIFLRSKEGKEI
+757 EDFKIFLRSKEGKEV

-839 LVKENFPEFEIEFGG
+839 LVKENFPEFDIEFGG

-890 PFIILLTIPPAIS
+890 PFIILLTIPPAVS

-917 LISFLSIF
+917 LISFLAIF
-925 LLVGIV
+925 LLAGIV
-931 VNNGIVLLDVIIKKE
+931 VNNGIVLLDVIITKE

-1022 KTISVKLKKID
+1022 KTISAKLKRA